1 MPGSDANLFTT
12 SSSDTL
18 KVAFVLRALTA
29 CHGGKGLRA
38 CDVRAFGDAGG
49 GEGWLSGS
57 LFALALARLKCE
69 QVNFEVASAYFPAV
83 FYFCVVF
90 LNFSPASRIR
100 LWSENGQ

>member
-49 GEGWLSGS
+49 GEG
-57 LFALALARLKCE
+57 
-69 QVNFEVASAYFPAV
+69 
-83 FYFCVVF
+83 
-90 LNFSPASRIR
+90 
-100 LWSENGQ
+100 